1 LLAGTYVF
9 SLTVTDNKGATNT
22 DLLSVVVLAG
32 NATPI
37 ADAGPDQTITLPLST
52 IYLSGSGTD
61 AGGTITSYT
70 WNWVRGPNTPTIA
83 NSNNSLTLVSGLQA
97 GTHVFSL
104 TVTDNNGATNTDLL
118 SVVVLGTNTTLTAN
132 AGPDQTITLPLN
144 TIYLSGSGTDAG
156 GTITS
161 YAWKW
166 ERGPNIPIIVSSN
179 SSLTLV
185 TGLQAGTHV
194 FSLTVTDNNGATN
207 TDMLSVVVLDA
218 TTFSTANVSADQ
230 TITSAQ
236 VGVKVYPNPF
246 ANYIDINITGG
257 IAGKY
262 DLMLVDALGKV
273 VWIKSGI
280 KNSGAFQ
287 QSVNTSTLERGI
299 YFLKVIQN
307 NTNSVIKLVK

>member
-1 LLAGTYVF
+1 M
-9 SLTVTDNKGATNT
+9 
-22 DLLSVVVLAG
+22 
-32 NATPI
+32 
-37 ADAGPDQTITLPLST
+37 
-52 IYLSGSGTD
+52 
-61 AGGTITSYT
+61 
-70 WNWVRGPNTPTIA
+70 
-83 NSNNSLTLVSGLQA
+83 VSGLQA

-132 AGPDQTITLPLN
+132 AGPDQTITLPLS

-262 DLMLVDALGKV
+262 KLMLVDALGKV
-273 VWIKSGI
+273 VWTKSGI
-280 KNSGAFQ
+280 KNAGAFQ